1 MGSLWNKTHSSF
13 TSLYPYNITLGRSQV
28 SRKYETSG
36 QTPLHVAAS
45 CGHSDMVQLLI
56 GAGADIGNM
65 VVSDIKTQIF

>member
-1 MGSLWNKTHSSF
+1 MLTII
-13 TSLYPYNITLGRSQV
+13 PRSQV

-45 CGHSDMVQLLI
+45 CGHTDMVQLLL

-65 VVSDIKTQIF
+65 VVFYDIRSQIF

>member
-1 MGSLWNKTHSSF
+1 MS
-13 TSLYPYNITLGRSQV
+13 RSQV
-28 SRKYETSG
+28 CRKYETSG

-65 VVSDIKTQIF
+65 VVLY

>member
-1 MGSLWNKTHSSF
+1 M
-13 TSLYPYNITLGRSQV
+13 

-45 CGHSDMVQLLI
+45 CGHTDMVQLLI

-65 VVSDIKTQIF
+65 VVFYDSISQISNLLILFLNSLPLFLTL